1 MIDWAHTGPSIVAA
15 FLASLVEFVEALT
28 VVLAVGIVRGWLP
41 ALTGACVACGV
52 LAALI
57 VGLGPMLQAIP
68 LYIVQLVVG
77 VLLLMFGMRWLR
89 KAILRSAGIIPLHD
103 EEAVFASETRSLK
116 QSGLITVSGWDAAAI
131 TASFKIVMLEGI
143 EVVFIVVAI
152 GATSGS
158 LVPPAVGAGIALVAV
173 VLLGV
178 ILHRPLA
185 VIPENALKFA
195 VGVLLCAFGT
205 FWTGEGIGI
214 AWPGEDWSILALIT
228 GFLVAAGGRRAHLT
242 RQASHPC
249 TSRVGARHAPFDGN
263 LSGVRQA
270 VRRRRHACG
279 NYSHL
284 DRILW
289 LIAPTSANGLM
300 ARPDPVYRTSMH
312 SRRERAA
319 RRQVPLRLTV
329 EPASALRR
337 QRCHARSSAGL
348 SSAGAHSSWLRWWSA
363 CC

>member
-1 MIDWAHTGPSIVAA
+1 MIDWVHTGPSIVAA

-28 VVLAVGIVRGWLP
+28 VVLAVGIVRGWRP
-41 ALTGACVACGV
+41 ALTGACLACGV
-52 LAALI
+52 LGALI
-57 VGLGPMLQAIP
+57 VVFGPVLQAIP
-68 LYIVQLVVG
+68 LTLVQLVVG
-77 VLLLMFGMRWLR
+77 ALLLLFGMRWLR

-152 GATSGS
+152 GATNGS
-158 LVPPAVGAGIALVAV
+158 LVPPAVGAGIALLAV

-214 AWPGEDWSILALIT
+214 AWPGEDWAILALIA
-228 GFLVAAGGRRAHLT
+228 GFLVAAGTAVPLCR
-242 RQASHPC
+242 
-249 TSRVGARHAPFDGN
+249 ARHVIP
-263 LSGVRQA
+263 S
-270 VRRRRHACG
+270 
-279 NYSHL
+279 
-284 DRILW
+284 
-289 LIAPTSANGLM
+289 
-300 ARPDPVYRTSMH
+300 
-312 SRRERAA
+312 
-319 RRQVPLRLTV
+319 
-329 EPASALRR
+329 PAK
-337 QRCHARSSAGL
+337 
-348 SSAGAHSSWLRWWSA
+348 
-363 CC
+363 